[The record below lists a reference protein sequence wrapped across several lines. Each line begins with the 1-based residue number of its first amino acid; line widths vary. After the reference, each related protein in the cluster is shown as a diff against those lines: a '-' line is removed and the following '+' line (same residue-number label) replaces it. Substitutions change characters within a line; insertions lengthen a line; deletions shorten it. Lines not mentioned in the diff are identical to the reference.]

1 MLRRDRWMVSAAA
14 LVVAGVASS
23 GGMGGRAA
31 LAEEPARLEEIPG
44 SPLKRVV
51 LTPKAAERLAIA
63 TEPVREEP
71 VARWM
76 MVNGEIEA
84 RKAEPPRDPPPA
96 GAAPATATTAAG
108 PAAAP
113 VLVRVPLPGDQAGAG
128 GQATLVLS
136 IVGKDQGGAGQGG
149 QAPATPG
156 STFVLPPG
164 ADDRAPIPARPAAGM
179 PGDAEAQYYEVGDTA
194 GHGLTPGQDVHV
206 RVAQPGSGAPHKV
219 IPYSAVFYDAQGN
232 TWAYTN
238 PEPLVFVRQ
247 PVDVEH
253 IEGDV
258 AVLREGSP
266 ISGEVVT
273 AGAAELWGVESEFGG
288 GH

>member
-14 LVVAGVASS
+14 LVIAGVASS

-31 LAEEPARLEEIPG
+31 LAEEPAKLEEIPG

-51 LTPKAAERLAIA
+51 LTEKAAERLAIA

-76 MVNGEIEA
+76 MVNGEVEA
-84 RKAEPPRDPPPA
+84 AKAGLTVPAAA
-96 GAAPATATTAAG
+96 GAAD
-108 PAAAP
+108 AAP

-136 IVGKDQGGAGQGG
+136 IVGKDQGGTGQEG
-149 QAPATPG
+149 QALATPG
-156 STFVLPPG
+156 SAFVLPPG
-164 ADDRAPIPARPAAGM
+164 ADDRASIPAHPVEAAAHAAG
-179 PGDAEAQYYEVGDTA
+179 AKAQYYEVEGTA
-194 GHGLTPGQDVHV
+194 SHGLTPGQDVHV
-206 RVAQPGSGAPHKV
+206 RVAQPGSGAPQKV

-232 TWAYTN
+232 IWAYTN

-258 AVLREGSP
+258 AVLKEGSTV
-266 ISGEVVT
+266 GGAVVT
-273 AGAAELWGVESEFGG
+273 AGAAELWGIESEFGG

>member
-1 MLRRDRWMVSAAA
+1 MLRRDWWMVSAAA
-14 LVVAGVASS
+14 LVIAGVASS

-31 LAEEPARLEEIPG
+31 LAEEPAKLEEIPG

-51 LTPKAAERLAIA
+51 LTEKAAERLAIA

-76 MVNGEIEA
+76 MVNGEVEA
-84 RKAEPPRDPPPA
+84 AKAGLTIPA
-96 GAAPATATTAAG
+96 AAG
-108 PAAAP
+108 SAATAAP

-149 QAPATPG
+149 QASAVPG
-156 STFVLPPG
+156 SAFVLPPG

-179 PGDAEAQYYEVGDTA
+179 PGDAEAQYYEVGGTA
-194 GHGLTPGQDVHV
+194 GHGLAPGQDVHV
-206 RVAQPGSGAPHKV
+206 RVAQPGSGAPQKV
-219 IPYSAVFYDAQGN
+219 IPYSALFYDAQGN

-258 AVLREGSP
+258 AVLKEGSTL
-266 ISGEVVT
+266 SDEVVT

>member
-14 LVVAGVASS
+14 LVIAGVASS

-31 LAEEPARLEEIPG
+31 LAEEPAKLEEIPG

-51 LTPKAAERLAIA
+51 LTEKAAERLAIA

-76 MVNGEIEA
+76 MVNGEVEA
-84 RKAEPPRDPPPA
+84 AKAGLPIPAAA
-96 GAAPATATTAAG
+96 GAAD
-108 PAAAP
+108 AAP

-136 IVGKDQGGAGQGG
+136 IVGRDQEGAGQGG
-149 QAPATPG
+149 QALATPG
-156 STFVLPPG
+156 SAFVLPPG
-164 ADDRAPIPARPAAGM
+164 ADDRASIPARPAGM

-238 PEPLVFVRQ
+238 QEPLVFVRQ
-247 PVDVEH
+247 PIDVEH

-258 AVLREGSP
+258 AVLKEGSTV
-266 ISGEVVT
+266 SGEVVT

>member
-14 LVVAGVASS
+14 LVIAGVAPS
-23 GGMGGRAA
+23 GGLGGRAA
-31 LAEEPARLEEIPG
+31 LAEEPAKLEEVPG

-51 LTPKAAERLAIA
+51 LTEKAAERLAVA

-76 MVNGEIEA
+76 MVSGEVEA
-84 RKAEPPRDPPPA
+84 AKAGLTA
-96 GAAPATATTAAG
+96 GT
-108 PAAAP
+108 AP

-136 IVGKDQGGAGQGG
+136 IVGKDQGGAGQEG
-149 QAPATPG
+149 QGPAVPG
-156 STFVLPPG
+156 SAFILPPG
-164 ADDRAPIPARPAAGM
+164 ADDRASIPARPMEVAPPAA
-179 PGDAEAQYYEVGDTA
+179 DAKAQYYQVADTA
-194 GHGLTPGQDVHV
+194 GRGLAPGQDVHI
-206 RVAQPGSGAPHKV
+206 RVAQPGSGAPQKV
-219 IPYSAVFYDAQGN
+219 IPYSAVFYDAHGN
-232 TWAYTN
+232 IWAYTN

-258 AVLREGSP
+258 AVLKEGSTV
-266 ISGEVVT
+266 SGEVVT
-273 AGAAELWGVESEFGG
+273 AGAAELWGIESEFGG

>member
-14 LVVAGVASS
+14 LVIAGVASS

-31 LAEEPARLEEIPG
+31 LAEEPAKLEEIPG

-51 LTPKAAERLAIA
+51 LTEKAAERLAIA

-76 MVNGEIEA
+76 MVNGEVEA
-84 RKAEPPRDPPPA
+84 AKAGLPVPVAAA
-96 GAAPATATTAAG
+96 GAAD
-108 PAAAP
+108 AAP
-113 VLVRVPLPGDQAGAG
+113 VLVRVPLPGDQAGAS

-136 IVGKDQGGAGQGG
+136 LVGKDQGGAGQGDL
-149 QAPATPG
+149 ASATPG
-156 STFVLPPG
+156 SAFVLPPG
-164 ADDRAPIPARPAAGM
+164 ADDRTPIPARPVDAAAPAAG
-179 PGDAEAQYYEVGDTA
+179 AEAQYYEVGGTA
-194 GHGLTPGQDVHV
+194 SHGLAPGQDVHI
-206 RVAQPGSGAPHKV
+206 RVAQPGSGALHKV

-232 TWAYTN
+232 IWAYTN

-247 PVDVEH
+247 PIDVEH

-273 AGAAELWGVESEFGG
+273 AGAAELWGIESEFGG

>member
-14 LVVAGVASS
+14 LVIAGVASS

-31 LAEEPARLEEIPG
+31 LAEEPAKLEEIPG

-51 LTPKAAERLAIA
+51 LTEKAAERLAIA

-76 MVNGEIEA
+76 MVNGEVEA
-84 RKAEPPRDPPPA
+84 AKAGLTVPVAAA
-96 GAAPATATTAAG
+96 GAAD
-108 PAAAP
+108 AAP

-136 IVGKDQGGAGQGG
+136 LVGKDQGGAGQGG

-156 STFVLPPG
+156 SAFVLPSG
-164 ADDRAPIPARPAAGM
+164 ADDRAPIPARPAGM

-194 GHGLTPGQDVHV
+194 GHGLTPGQGVHV
-206 RVAQPGSGAPHKV
+206 GVAQPGSGAPHKV
-219 IPYSAVFYDAQGN
+219 IPYSAVFYDAHGN
-232 TWAYTN
+232 VWAYTN

-258 AVLREGSP
+258 AVLKEGSTV
-266 ISGEVVT
+266 SGEVVT
-273 AGAAELWGVESEFGG
+273 AGAAELWGIESEFGG